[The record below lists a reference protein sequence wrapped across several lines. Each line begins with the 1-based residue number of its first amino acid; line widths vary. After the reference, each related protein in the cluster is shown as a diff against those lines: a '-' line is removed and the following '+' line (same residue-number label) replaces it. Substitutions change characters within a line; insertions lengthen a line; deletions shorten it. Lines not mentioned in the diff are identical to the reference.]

1 MMGTLWRQSGL
12 RNLMLAKLLL
22 LKKKKTSR
30 GRPRKCIQGE
40 SLTTGNTNQVYSGN
54 SSQISHAPKKQ
65 GNVLLLKKKLLQTRQ
80 QQVLTLVRREK
91 VLIQVERKIILLKGK
106 RGKRLRYVILL
117 QRGRLLSNPA
127 EHNESFKLELSGAW
141 KPPNS

>member
-1 MMGTLWRQSGL
+1 MMWTLWRQSRL

-22 LKKKKTSR
+22 LKKKRAHMKDLGNSY
-30 GRPRKCIQGE
+30 GE
-40 SLTTGNTNQVYSGN
+40 LLNIENTNQVYSGN

-91 VLIQVERKIILLKGK
+91 VLIQIERKIILLKGK
-106 RGKRLRYVILL
+106 KGKSLRYVLLL
-117 QRGRLLSNPA
+117 QWRRFLSNPA
-127 EHNESFKLELSGAW
+127 KHNESFKLELSGAW
-141 KPPNS
+141 EPPNS